1 MALTK
6 RKFLPVMK
14 YCTYNYFVFGKKKD
28 AFSSVDFSSLKCQLK
43 WKKIDTACL

>member
-14 YCTYNYFVFGKKKD
+14 YCTYNYFVFGKKKTLSQVWIFL
-28 AFSSVDFSSLKCQLK
+28 A
-43 WKKIDTACL
+43 